1 MTSRYGGAPL
11 CSRCEKV
18 VYMAEQVIGP
28 NGPWHRA
35 CLTCIECKKRLDS
48 FALAE
53 HEGEAYCKMCHGR
66 RFGPKGYGF
75 ASGTAFLST
84 ENAKPL
90 NMKNKSNNLINRRS
104 TSPIP
109 PSSSPLSSSSLTKDE
124 LNSENN
130 NNNNDDNNNNNNDDN
145 NNNNNDNNN
154 NNNDNLKLSQ
164 SPPRSPSSL
173 SSSSTYSTS
182 TISSISSSSTISNN
196 SNGNSSYGF
205 FSTRSYSSPRGSL
218 INGGG
223 AMGVGGGGPKRS
235 WTLPA
240 NNDICP
246 RCTKPVYAAESVLG
260 AGVKYHRLCLRCVSC
275 SKLLDSGNM
284 TDRDNKIYCCPCYSK
299 EFGPKGYG
307 YGGGAAFLT
316 TEGAR

>member
-11 CSRCEKV
+11 CSRCEKA

-66 RFGPKGYGF
+66 RFGPKG
-75 ASGTAFLST
+75 
-84 ENAKPL
+84 
-90 NMKNKSNNLINRRS
+90 
-104 TSPIP
+104 
-109 PSSSPLSSSSLTKDE
+109 
-124 LNSENN
+124 
-130 NNNNDDNNNNNNDDN
+130 
-145 NNNNNDNNN
+145 
-154 NNNDNLKLSQ
+154 
-164 SPPRSPSSL
+164 
-173 SSSSTYSTS
+173 
-182 TISSISSSSTISNN
+182 
-196 SNGNSSYGF
+196 
-205 FSTRSYSSPRGSL
+205 SL
-218 INGGG
+218 INGSG
-223 AMGVGGGGPKRS
+223 AMGIGGSGGGGPKRG

-246 RCTKPVYAAESVLG
+246 RCTKPVYAAEAILG

-275 SKLLDSGNM
+275 SKLLDPGNM
-284 TDRDNKIYCCPCYSK
+284 TDRDSKIYCCPCYSK